1 MSAFGGDTV
10 PAASDAGAPTG
21 REVRAVLGIM
31 DDMSNSA
38 GTSPVVIGREEQLRL
53 LAEHAERSWSESSGV
68 VLVGGDAGVG
78 KTRLVTEFAR
88 TRPAGTVFVGGCLQL
103 GVDGL
108 AYAPFTAL
116 LRQFLR
122 AHGPGIVERSFPG
135 GVGELSRLLPELG
148 DPPQGRQEARGILFE
163 QVLRL
168 AQRVAGK
175 RGATLVLEDLH
186 WADGATR
193 DLLVYLV
200 RNLDLP
206 GVQIIAT
213 YRSDD
218 LHRTHPLRRLL
229 PELERLPEVT
239 RLDLAPLTREE
250 VAEQVTAITGAT
262 LTSTRLDD
270 LYERTDGIPLFVE
283 ALAASGVDRRLGPDA
298 VPDHFRELLLAAL
311 HGLTETAVTVLR
323 VASVGAVSGE
333 IGHAA
338 LVHACDLPEAGV
350 EEALHT
356 LVDANLLRVHGT
368 GYRFRHA
375 LLREAVHDEVLPG
388 PCARLHLRFAQL
400 IDEYPDAAPADR
412 RAAEQAHHY
421 QAGYDLPRALQAAWS
436 AAEQAGQSLAHAE
449 QLAMLERVLGLWDQV
464 PDAVE
469 RADGNTRAEVLST
482 AGLSALAAGR
492 PRRAW
497 ELCDEALAALTAS
510 DDDHTRTVRAV
521 LLRCRG
527 QARTQCVDLGAVED
541 LAEALR
547 VHPPHMPGYGVMLSI
562 LARETMFRPRE
573 QLHLGAS
580 ATDLAR
586 RALDVAERTGDRS
599 AEAAALVTLGS
610 VRMSQGDEREGR
622 AIIERSI
629 LVSREIGDTAMEA
642 RGVNN
647 LAHFLREQGK
657 HGEGLQLL
665 DGLLRNHRAWGRG
678 GVHSSF
684 MHQNRAEIHFELGR
698 LDDTRSIVDAALHRS
713 ASPMHRVFLLVPW
726 NRAAVAQG
734 DLAAA
739 RSGSAHD
746 DLAAARSGIAR
757 VDRAAVLSMERLD
770 QAQQAVSAWL
780 DLLLAEE
787 DDGTALDY
795 SAQVLDRLP
804 LADSPGYGWVVL
816 DLVAE
821 TVRRR
826 EVDGGSTGAHA
837 VRTRLGE
844 VLAGMPVHGP
854 VQAANRANVRA
865 RLAEASGTPERV
877 LEAWGE
883 AVTGWERTPMVLHL
897 ARARWEAARAAL
909 AAGDAST
916 ARTWVGQAHVT
927 AAECGADPLA
937 RAAVGLA
944 HRLGAP
950 LDGAATPPAAP
961 AGLTARETEVL
972 GLLASGST
980 NAEIA
985 RELSIAP
992 KTASVHVSNILA
1004 KLGAANRTA
1013 AGARARELG
1022 LV

>member
-1 MSAFGGDTV
+1 MTS
-10 PAASDAGAPTG
+10 G
-21 REVRAVLGIM
+21 RETRPPLGIM
-31 DDMSNSA
+31 DGMSNHA

-53 LAEHAERSWSESSGV
+53 LAEHVERSWSASSGT

-78 KTRLVTEFAR
+78 KTRLVTEFAG
-88 TRPAGTVFVGGCLQL
+88 TRPAGTVFLGNCLQL

-122 AHGPGIVERSFPG
+122 EHGQAIVEESFPG
-135 GVGELSRLLPELG
+135 GAGELSRLLPELG
-148 DPPQGRQEARGILFE
+148 DPPEGRQEARGILFE

-168 AQRVAGK
+168 VQRVAGEH
-175 RGATLVLEDLH
+175 GVTLVLEDLH

-239 RLDLAPLTREE
+239 RLELAPLTREE
-250 VAEQVTAITGAT
+250 VAAQVTAITGTT

-270 LYERTDGIPLFVE
+270 LYERSDGIPLFVE
-283 ALAASGVDRRLGPDA
+283 ALAASGENRAIGSDA

-311 HGLTETAVTVLR
+311 HGLPETAVRVLR

-333 IGHAA
+333 IGHTS
-338 LVHACDLPEAGV
+338 LVHACDLAETEA

-375 LLREAVHDEVLPG
+375 LLREAVHDALLPG
-388 PCARLHLRFAQL
+388 PRARLHLRFAQL
-400 IDEYPDAAPADR
+400 IDESPESVPADR

-421 QAGYDLPRALQAAWS
+421 QAAHDLPRALQAAWS
-436 AAEQAGQSLAHAE
+436 AAERAGASLAHAE
-449 QLAMLERVLGLWDQV
+449 QLTMLERVLGLWDQV

-469 RADGNTRAEVLST
+469 RTGGRSRAEVLSAT
-482 AGLSALAAGR
+482 GLAALAAGR

-497 ELCDEALAALTAS
+497 ELCDEALADLPDAE
-510 DDDHTRTVRAV
+510 DDHTRTVRAV

-527 QARTQCVDLGAVED
+527 QARTHCVDRGAVQD

-580 ATDLAR
+580 STDLAQ

-610 VRMSQGDEREGR
+610 VRMSRGDLREGR

-629 LVSREIGDTAMEA
+629 RVSREIGDTAMEA

-647 LAHFLREQGK
+647 LAHFLRERGE
-657 HGEGLQLL
+657 HREGLELL
-665 DGLLRNHRAWGRG
+665 DGLLGEHRAWGRS

-698 LDDTRSIVDAALHRS
+698 LDSTRSIVDEALHRS

-726 NRAAVAQG
+726 NRAAIAQG

-770 QAQQAVSAWL
+770 QAQQSVTAWL
-780 DLLLAEE
+780 DLLLAEG
-787 DDGTALDY
+787 DDTTALDY

-804 LADSPGYGWVVL
+804 LADSPGYGWAVL
-816 DLVAE
+816 DLISEA
-821 TVRRR
+821 VRR
-826 EVDGGSTGAHA
+826 EAGGGSGAGRP
-837 VRTRLGE
+837 VRARLDDA
-844 VLAGMPVHGP
+844 LATMPVHGP
-854 VQAANRANVRA
+854 VQAAFRSTVRA
-865 RLAEASGTPERV
+865 RLAEGSGTPERV
-877 LEAWGE
+877 LGAWGE

-897 ARARWEAARAAL
+897 AAARTDAARAAL
-909 AAGDAST
+909 TAGDRPT
-916 ARTWVGQAHVT
+916 ARTWVGEAH
-927 AAECGADPLA
+927 AAAVGCGAARLA
-937 RAAVGLA
+937 RAAAGLA
-944 HRLGAP
+944 HRIGAP
-950 LDGAATPPAAP
+950 LGGAATPPAAP

-972 GLLASGST
+972 GLLAVGGT
-980 NAEIA
+980 NAQIA
-985 RELSIAP
+985 KALSITP
-992 KTASVHVSNILA
+992 KTASVHVSNILG
-1004 KLGAANRTA
+1004 KLGVANRTA
-1013 AGARARELG
+1013 AGVRARELG